1 MLRTIALQ
9 VQRLGMK
16 LKRSKSATRTFVLW
30 SALILGIVPSAAIAA
45 ESLGG
50 TTEIDHALLWGRD
63 IDQISAVMA
72 VKLGFQVRPGRST
85 GGVANPYVR
94 MADRSYLEL
103 FGILRADAEL
113 DPGMQ
118 ADQASLRGGAGSR
131 TFGLRSAILDQ
142 AHKFLQQQ
150 AFAPTPIF
158 TAALTDPDGD
168 GPTRPPRWRLFAFEP
183 QPLSSHLFFID
194 YATLEASPGRAS
206 DARIAPRHPNSAQA
220 LTGLWLLS
228 SDADAD
234 RKQFERMGLG
244 GAKPVRIPQIAAR
257 GYCVPVGQKQVFALQ
272 PDGPGPAAEALR
284 SGGEQVLGISMAV
297 ADIDVAKRRVERGY
311 ETELASYRG
320 ALGDAFLAPTQGD
333 LGLLIEF
340 HAASQAAACAGAAD

>member
-1 MLRTIALQ
+1 MR
-9 VQRLGMK
+9 
-16 LKRSKSATRTFVLW
+16 LKRSKSAARTFVLW
-30 SALILGIVPSAAIAA
+30 SALILGMAPSVANAAVSIADTID
-45 ESLGG
+45 SVGT

-63 IDQISAVMA
+63 IDRISAVMA
-72 VKLGFQVRPGRST
+72 VKLGFQVRPGRNA
-85 GGVANPYVR
+85 GGVANRYVR

-131 TFGLRSAILDQ
+131 TFGLRSSILDQ

-150 AFAPTPIF
+150 AFVPTPIF
-158 TAALTDPDGD
+158 TASRTDPDGD
-168 GPTRPPRWRLFAFEP
+168 GPTSPPRWRLFAFEP

-194 YATLEASPGRAS
+194 YAALDATPGRVS
-206 DARIAPRHPNSAQA
+206 DERIAPQHPNGAQA

-228 SDADAD
+228 SNADAD
-234 RKQFERMGLG
+234 RKQFERMGFPT
-244 GAKPVRIPQIAAR
+244 AIPVRLPHIAAR
-257 GYCVPVGQKQVFALQ
+257 GYCVPVGHKRIFALQ
-272 PDGPGPAAEALR
+272 PDGPGAADDALR
-284 SGGEQVLGISMAV
+284 NGGRQVLGLSIAV
-297 ADIDVAKRRVERGY
+297 ADLDLAKRRVERGY

-320 ALGDAFLAPTQGD
+320 LLGDAFLAPTQTD

-340 HAASQAAACAGAAD
+340 HASSQAAACAKAPS